1 MKFLAPF
8 ASAIALTLSIA
19 APVRAGSTDL
29 SPEQVDAGESYV
41 KQMLEVEREQEVG
54 DFIRVESWA
63 IRKEV
68 QNYCTMKQNGQSN
81 KWHKTKTLAALKLDA
96 ESRYLALRFKD
107 IVAVATEKV
116 CPNLTN

>member
-8 ASAIALTLSIA
+8 ATAIALTLSIA
-19 APVRAGSTDL
+19 APVRAVSTDL

-54 DFIRVESWA
+54 DFIRVESRA

-68 QNYCTMKQNGQSN
+68 QNYCAMKRNDQSN